1 MRQITITICLI
12 LTGFLLN
19 AQTTISGT
27 AKDQKGRPIP
37 GASISIKDS
46 YDGATSDST
55 GKFSFTTSDKGEQLL
70 TASAIGYKG
79 FEQKLTLAGG
89 SQEVAVVMKEEVN
102 EMTAVV
108 ITAGSFEASDRKR
121 NTVLNSIDV
130 VTTASANGDIT
141 GALKTLPGAQQ
152 VGESEGLFVRGGTA
166 SETKFFIDG
175 TLVNK
180 FFYSSIP
187 NIATRGRFNPFI
199 FKGTVFSAGGY
210 SALYGQALSSAVI
223 LESIDLPDQSSANLS
238 LSVIGAGGGFQQL
251 AKNKKSSWGLNYS
264 YTHLGLAFAVIKQN
278 QDFFKTPAYH
288 NIDANYRVRTGN
300 GGMVKY
306 YGYMSANK
314 LGFTEPSIDS
324 PGHFDRFYLQNMN
337 HYHNVSWRENL
348 GNRWK
353 MNLGFS
359 YANNRDEIEGSLQDE
374 NGKEVNL
381 NNLEFKKFGL
391 DAKGT
396 FANAKLVIDRRL
408 QGLSAIRFGGEF
420 NYSSEKP
427 DYTLYNGQ
435 KFGSEINEK
444 ISSAFAEADIYL
456 TNNMAAKFGSRLE
469 HSAILDK
476 VNIAPRVSLAYKLG
490 DYSQASVAYGIFY
503 QTPESRYLPSNSD
516 LTYAKASHYIAQYQ
530 MMGNDRTFRAEAFY
544 KKYDNLLK
552 TGFSTG
558 QELALNNN
566 GFGNAKGIEI
576 FWRDRRTVKGVDY
589 WISYSYLDTE
599 RDFLNYPYALQ
610 PSFAARHTA
619 SLVVKKYVQKI
630 STQFNGSYNY
640 ASSRPY
646 YFISNSSTGSSV
658 KDQGLVPD
666 YHNVSFSLNYLPSLR
681 KPNNKNFV
689 VYVLSVSNVFGIDQ
703 QFGYKYSYNGLRKE
717 AILPPSKT
725 FVFIGAFFSFG
736 VDRSQEIINSNL

>member
-1 MRQITITICLI
+1 MRKITITICLI
-12 LTGFLLN
+12 LAGFLLK
-19 AQTTISGT
+19 AQTTVSGT
-27 AKDQKGRPIP
+27 AKDQKGRPIS
-37 GASISIKDS
+37 GVSISIKDS

-55 GKFSFTTSDKGEQLL
+55 GKFSFTTTDKGDQLI
-70 TASAIGYKG
+70 TASAIGYKP
-79 FEQKLTLAGG
+79 FEQKVTLSGG
-89 SQEVAVVMKEEVN
+89 SQEIQVVLKEEIN

-121 NTVLNSIDV
+121 TTVLNSIDV
-130 VTTASANGDIT
+130 VTTASANGDLT

-180 FFYSSIP
+180 FFFSSIP

-223 LESIDLPDQSSANLS
+223 LESIDLPDQSSANLGVT
-238 LSVIGAGGGFQQL
+238 VIGGSGGFQQL

-264 YTHLGLAFAVIKQN
+264 YTHLGLAFALIKQN

-288 NIDANYRVRTGN
+288 NIDANYRIKTSN

-324 PGHFDRFYLQNMN
+324 PGHFDRFYLQNLN

-359 YANNRDEIEGSLQDE
+359 YANNRDEIEGALQDAG
-374 NGKEVNL
+374 GKEVSL
-381 NNLEFKKFGL
+381 PNLEFKKFGL

-396 FANAKLVIDRRL
+396 FANAKLVMERRL
-408 QGLSAIRFGGEF
+408 QGLSAVRFGGEY
-420 NYSSEKP
+420 NYSNERP
-427 DYTLYNGQ
+427 AYTLYNGQ
-435 KFGSEINEK
+435 KFSNEINEK
-444 ISSAFAEADIYL
+444 ISSAFAEADVYL
-456 TNNMAAKFGSRLE
+456 TNNIAAKFGSRLE

-503 QTPESRYLPSNSD
+503 QTPESRYLPSTAD
-516 LTYAKASHYIAQYQ
+516 LSYAKASHYIAQYQ

-544 KKYDNLLK
+544 KNYDNLLK
-552 TGFSTG
+552 TGFSNG
-558 QELALNNN
+558 QEMAVNNN
-566 GFGNAKGIEI
+566 GFGDAKGIEF
-576 FWRDRRTVKGVDY
+576 FWRDRRTIKGVDY

-610 PSFAARHTA
+610 PNFAAKHTA

-630 STQFNGSYNY
+630 NTQFNGSYNY

-646 YFISNSSTGSSV
+646 YFITNNSNGSTIM
-658 KDQGLVPD
+658 DQGLAPD
-666 YHNVSFSLNYLPSLR
+666 YHNVSLSLNYLPSLK